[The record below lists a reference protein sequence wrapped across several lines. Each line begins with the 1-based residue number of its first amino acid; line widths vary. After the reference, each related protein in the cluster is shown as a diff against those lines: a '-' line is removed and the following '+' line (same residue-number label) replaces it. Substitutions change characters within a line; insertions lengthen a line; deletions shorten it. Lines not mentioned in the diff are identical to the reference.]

1 MNDRPYQVDYSSA
14 DNVYLLIR
22 EILLE
27 VNAQD
32 FDHESINWADLSCT
46 EVSIDGEVITAIV
59 EEADPAARDFA
70 EWIESRFFDLTNLS
84 INVKTEW

>member
-1 MNDRPYQVDYSSA
+1 MSDRPYQVDYSSA

-46 EVSIDGEVITAIV
+46 EVGIDGDVITMRCLNPCRKKKCQNRIN
-59 EEADPAARDFA
+59 E
-70 EWIESRFFDLTNLS
+70 LNLF
-84 INVKTEW
+84 VRC